1 MYMKSRFI
9 KILLVIISTYIIFYY
24 TNLAKPVESNID
36 DGNFSNN
43 AFIGYLINHKPGYVC
58 KLGVMLG
65 QVMLV
70 IGLIQCYF
78 IYTKQYSSIRLIN
91 LILLIFAYLV
101 SFMNLK
107 LQQNILIAFILQFIL
122 IILPNK

>member
-1 MYMKSRFI
+1 
-9 KILLVIISTYIIFYY
+9 
-24 TNLAKPVESNID
+24 
-36 DGNFSNN
+36 
-43 AFIGYLINHKPGYVC
+43 
-58 KLGVMLG
+58 MLG